1 MGLNVIFLAYLCIL
15 HTYMCTNQKS
25 LKIENTKNMRKAFV
39 HFLWGTLVLAF
50 IVSVLAFTAIW
61 NGWIGYMP
69 PIEDLQNP
77 INRFATQ
84 IYSADGKVIGTWNF
98 NRENRVCIPYSNLS
112 PHLVDALVA
121 TEDARFYDHSG
132 VDFIALGR
140 AIVKRGLLGQTSA
153 GGGSTITQQLAKQL
167 YSETAKSTL
176 QRVLQK
182 PIEWVIAVKLERNY
196 TKEEIIAL
204 YLNYFDFLH
213 NAVGIKTASNT
224 YFNKEPKDL
233 TVEEAATLIG
243 LCKNPSLFN
252 PVRYPERC
260 RERRNV
266 VLDQMR
272 KAGYLTDSQYDEYAA
287 KDLKL
292 DFHRTDHKDG
302 TAPYLREFLRI
313 YMTAERPDISK
324 YPSWNKRQYVLDSIA
339 WVTDPLYGWCNKNF
353 KKDGT
358 PYNLNADGL
367 KVYTTIDSRMQRYA
381 EEAVYG
387 HVARF
392 LQPEFTKE
400 NRRKSNAPFTSQL
413 TKKQVNQIMERAVL
427 QSERY
432 RVMKA
437 NGASDEEIHCA
448 FHTPTDMSV
457 FTYHGDLDTTMT
469 PIDSIRYVK
478 SFLRAGF
485 MSMDPKTGAVKAY
498 VGGLDYRHFMYD
510 MVTGGRRQV
519 GSTIKPFL
527 YSLAMENGFSPC
539 DLAPNVQ
546 RTYMVAGQPWTPR
559 NTSHKRAG
567 EMVTLKWG
575 LAQSSN
581 WVSAYLMSKLSPQQ
595 FVQLLHDYGINNPDI
610 HASMSLCLGPCE
622 VSVAEMVSA
631 YTTFANGG
639 IRVAPLFVSRI
650 EDNDGNVV
658 ATFQP
663 RMNEVISAESA
674 NKMLVELMGVVDGG
688 TAGRLRYKY
697 NFTGDIGGKTGTTNR
712 NSDAWFMGFTPE
724 LVSGCWV
731 GGEDRD
737 IHFDSMRM
745 GQGAT
750 MALPIWAYFMKKVYR
765 DSSLPY
771 DPNSKFNLPEGF
783 NPCAKDADD
792 MEYGID
798 EVYE

>member
-1 MGLNVIFLAYLCIL
+1 
-15 HTYMCTNQKS
+15 
-25 LKIENTKNMRKAFV
+25 MRKVFI
-39 HFLWGTLVLAF
+39 HFLWWLLGLTFLGSSLAF
-50 IVSVLAFTAIW
+50 VAIW

-69 PIEDLQNP
+69 PVEDLQNP
-77 INRFATQ
+77 ISRFATQ
-84 IYSADGKVIGTWNF
+84 IYSSDGKVIGTWNF
-98 NRENRVCIPYSNLS
+98 NRENRICVPYSNLS
-112 PHLVDALVA
+112 PYLVKALVA
-121 TEDARFYDHSG
+121 TEDVRFYDHSG
-132 VDFIALGR
+132 IDFIALSR

-167 YSETAKSTL
+167 YSDAAGSTL
-176 QRVLQK
+176 ERLLQK

-213 NAVGIKTASNT
+213 NAVGIKTASTT
-224 YFNKEPKDL
+224 YFYKDPKDL
-233 TVEEAATLIG
+233 TLEEAATLIG

-272 KAGYLTDSQYDEYAA
+272 KAGYITDEQYEKSCALPIA
-287 KDLKL
+287 LNL
-292 DFHRTDHKDG
+292 HRNDHKDG
-302 TAPYLREFLRI
+302 TAPYLREFLRV
-313 YMTAERPDISK
+313 YMSAERPDRSK

-339 WVTDPLYGWCNKNF
+339 WDTDPLYGWCNKNF

-358 PYNLNADGL
+358 PYNLNTDGL

-387 HVARF
+387 HVARY
-392 LQPEFTKE
+392 LQPEFFKE
-400 NRRKSNAPFTSQL
+400 NKGKPNAPFTSQL
-413 TKKQVNQIMERAVL
+413 TKKQVDQIMERAVL

-432 RVMKA
+432 RILKA
-437 NGASDEEIHCA
+437 NGASDEEIHKS
-448 FHTPTDMSV
+448 FHTPTDMSI
-457 FTYHGDLDTTMT
+457 FTYHGDVDTTMT

-485 MSMDPKTGAVKAY
+485 MSMDPVTGAVKAY
-498 VGGLDYRHFMYD
+498 VGGLDYTHFMYD

-546 RTYMVAGQPWTPR
+546 QTYMVAGKPWTPR
-559 NTSHKRAG
+559 NASHKRAG

-581 WVSAYLMSKLSPQQ
+581 WISAYLMSKLSPQQ

-610 HASMSLCLGPCE
+610 HPSMSLCLGPCE
-622 VSVAEMVSA
+622 MTVAEMVSA
-631 YTTFANGG
+631 YTTFANHG
-639 IRVAPLFVSRI
+639 IRTAPMFVSRI
-650 EDNDGNVV
+650 EDNEGNVI
-658 ATFQP
+658 TNFQP
-663 RMNEVISAESA
+663 RMNEVISEESA
-674 NKMLVELMGVVDGG
+674 NKMLVLLKGVVDGG

-697 NFTGDIGGKTGTTNR
+697 NFTGEIGGKTGTTNR
-712 NSDAWFMGFTPE
+712 NSDAWFMGFTPQ

-731 GGEDRD
+731 GGDDRD

-765 DSSLPY
+765 DKTLPY
-771 DPNSKFNLPEGF
+771 DPNAKFDLPEGF
-783 NPCAKDADD
+783 DGCSHNAEDD
-792 MEYGID
+792 MEYGIE